1 MPEITIPKIG
11 LILGTNRP
19 RRIGGTIAEWTQNHL
34 TSPAFETELIDLEK
48 VGLPFLDEP
57 DIPAHGHYTQAHTQA
72 WSATIQQY
80 AGFVLLFPQ
89 YNWGYPAVLKNALDY
104 LYAEWAHKPVATI
117 VYGSHGGMQAQLAM
131 RFVTSGLHM
140 IPLAVNPELITND
153 SMLNDTGDFIDVDQA
168 LAPSADDMRLLTTN
182 LENFF
187 TAHKPASSTVPQ
199 SNQQ

>member
-1 MPEITIPKIG
+1 MRRHRKRHESTPLSLALLANQRYLNRCKLHLLRKKEFLVSEITIPKIG

-57 DIPAHGHYTQAHTQA
+57 DIPAHGHYTQAHTQV

-104 LYAEWAHKPVATI
+104 LYAEWAHKP
-117 VYGSHGGMQAQLAM
+117 GGDHCLRQPRRHAGPIGDALRDQRAAHDPAGGE
-131 RFVTSGLHM
+131 SG
-140 IPLAVNPELITND
+140 
-153 SMLNDTGDFIDVDQA
+153 IDH
-168 LAPSADDMRLLTTN
+168 
-182 LENFF
+182 E
-187 TAHKPASSTVPQ
+187 
-199 SNQQ
+199 